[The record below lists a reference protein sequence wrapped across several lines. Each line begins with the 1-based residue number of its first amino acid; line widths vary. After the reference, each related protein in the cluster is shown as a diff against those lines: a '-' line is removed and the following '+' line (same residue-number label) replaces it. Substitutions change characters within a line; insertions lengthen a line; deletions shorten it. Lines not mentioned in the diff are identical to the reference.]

1 MSDESAN
8 ERRER
13 LKARLW
19 EDEAYRNQYGTSTLI
34 QKISAQVQA
43 VRRQRGL
50 SQEQL
55 AAKIGTKQP
64 RISAVETP
72 PEGDRTNWEVDTLNR
87 IAQALGTRLNI
98 TLETYGTLLD
108 DLDTITADSLRRPD
122 VANDPALAP
131 KLSMPAPDPAAPE
144 RTRWMQE
151 LMIPWL
157 WGDKL
162 DVERLIGWLQGVG
175 LPAVG
180 AGEEPYKW
188 LLRGVSVSGPAQDM
202 LEKRLAERLAV
213 VLGEEPDIEPIVRG
227 SQDDF
232 LINLYWTCAGLRQ
245 WGHLGEQLWQTYRRV
260 KYTKPRGAVR
270 DALQGALVN
279 NQYGEIKPL
288 KEIWE
293 PMIER
298 GRHRWLRGSEIVGYE
313 GILVRHQTVKPDL
326 EKVFWALG
334 RISHRWEAGTAE
346 EQAEFKRLMWK
357 VPDLDQYGVARKL
370 VESADDPEHGWK
382 AWARH
387 LLPAVSHRTADGSLE
402 ISVSFHGTEFYA
414 AWPAGGFAKTSIRDR
429 GSVAERDEER
439 SGLSGQP
446 KTIFL
451 LNELLTSVGNST
463 DLDPRVQNVVHALV
477 LQKALKLQSL
487 HPAKTEGQRTEE
499 FVADEPSETARVGI
513 EVALIAASLVKAVE
527 QAA

>member
-1 MSDESAN
+1 
-8 ERRER
+8 
-13 LKARLW
+13 
-19 EDEAYRNQYGTSTLI
+19 
-34 QKISAQVQA
+34 
-43 VRRQRGL
+43 
-50 SQEQL
+50 
-55 AAKIGTKQP
+55 
-64 RISAVETP
+64 
-72 PEGDRTNWEVDTLNR
+72 
-87 IAQALGTRLNI
+87 
-98 TLETYGTLLD
+98 
-108 DLDTITADSLRRPD
+108 
-122 VANDPALAP
+122 
-131 KLSMPAPDPAAPE
+131 
-144 RTRWMQE
+144 
-151 LMIPWL
+151 
-157 WGDKL
+157 
-162 DVERLIGWLQGVG
+162 
-175 LPAVG
+175 VG

-357 VPDLDQYGVARKL
+357 VPDLDQYEAARKL
-370 VESADDPEHGWK
+370 IESADDHEHAWK

-387 LLPAVSHRTADGSLE
+387 LLPAVSHRRTAGGSLE

-414 AWPAGGFAKTSIRDR
+414 VWPAGGFAKTSIRDR

-446 KTIFL
+446 RLHLL
-451 LNELLTSVGNST
+451 LNELLTRVGNST
-463 DLDPRVQNVVHALV
+463 EVPLRVQQIAHALV
-477 LQKALKLQSL
+477 FREFLKVRSL
-487 HPAKTEGQRTEE
+487 RPAKAAGGLRTKKV
-499 FVADEPSETARVGI
+499 VADSPSDMPQIGI
-513 EVALIAASLVKAVE
+513 EAALIAASLVKALE

>member
-34 QKISAQVQA
+34 QKVSAQVQA

-108 DLDTITADSLRRPD
+108 DLDTITSDSLRRPD

-157 WGDKL
+157 WEDKL
-162 DVERLIGWLQGVG
+162 DVDRLIGWLQGVG
-175 LPAVG
+175 LPPVG
-180 AGEEPYKW
+180 TDEEPYKW
-188 LLRGVSVSGPAQDM
+188 LLRGIAVSGPAQDM

-334 RISHRWEAGTAE
+334 GISHRWGAGTAE
-346 EQAEFKRLMWK
+346 EQAEFKRLIDR
-357 VPDLDQYGVARKL
+357 VPYRDMDQMIKYVRTTGRW
-370 VESADDPEHGWK
+370 AD
-382 AWARH
+382 WAAA
-387 LLPAVSHRTADGSLE
+387 LLPLPLVAKENPSAELTLELRFPGIEFSATWSPVKPACMEIRRPGSSSQGL
-402 ISVSFHGTEFYA
+402 TEELILPGRPRMKILA
-414 AWPAGGFAKTSIRDR
+414 NG
-429 GSVAERDEER
+429 
-439 SGLSGQP
+439 
-446 KTIFL
+446 
-451 LNELLTSVGNST
+451 LLTNLGNT
-463 DLDPRVQNVVHALV
+463 TLEHPEFAFETRLAHAV
-477 LQKALKLQSL
+477 LHKFIQ
-487 HPAKTEGQRTEE
+487 PNYR
-499 FVADEPSETARVGI
+499 
-513 EVALIAASLVKAVE
+513 AA
-527 QAA
+527 